1 MARNAPS
8 IDAYGDGGFRL
19 AGARHEGSVLI
30 LRDEAT
36 SWDVTEMSGLTLE
49 ALQPVFDAGAAEVE
63 FVLLGTGT
71 RNALPSREVRD
82 SLRQAGI
89 GLEFM
94 DTPTAARIYN
104 LLTSEGR
111 RLAAALIAV

>member
-8 IDAYGDGGFRL
+8 IDAYGGGGFRL
-19 AGARHEGSVLI
+19 AGERHDGSVLI
-30 LRDEAT
+30 LNDEPR
-36 SWDVTEMSGLTLE
+36 SWCVAAMSELTL
-49 ALQPVFDAGAAEVE
+49 ADLAPVLDAGAADVE
-63 FVLLGTGT
+63 FVLLDTGA
-71 RNALPSREVRD
+71 RNALPPREIRD
-82 SLRQAGI
+82 GLRAAGI

-94 DTPTAARIYN
+94 DTPAAARLYN